1 MNEELFRIGMKK
13 DRGLKRKDKPNQD
26 SIKVVLP
33 PAQSVK
39 PPLLILSDGMGGYGG
54 GEIASDTTV
63 RVIEATYLSTPDQ
76 AMTIEELITLCIN
89 EALGELRKL
98 GATDEKLSW
107 MGCTVV
113 MAALYPDRLVI
124 ANVGDSRAYRISSAG
139 DITQI
144 SYDHSLVAEQLRHGL
159 ITTEEA
165 QNHPRKNVLSMSL
178 SARREGISPYIASFP
193 WEPGD
198 SVLLCSDGLWGP
210 VPEDQIESV
219 VSENTPQAA
228 TEKLIQKANE
238 NKGPDNIS
246 VIIARYHQ
254 SDPVPSEMTIAP
266 EPASSVSDPEKNPD
280 LKRRIQPVWVIL
292 AVAVLAL
299 IAFFISLKIEND
311 RLQATAT
318 AEAIAATETVSVQET
333 FDEAEH
339 LTETAA
345 AVNATATAQAIEMT
359 KTAAAQATFVQAE
372 HLTETAVV
380 VNATAAAQAIAATET
395 AAAQEILDEAKRRTE
410 TAVAIEMESANQ
422 TSTLEA
428 EVLAATARAADIR
441 ITADAVLNRAYEKAT
456 AAASAMLSA
465 TPTVTLTE
473 AEAPTQTA
481 AAP

>member
-1 MNEELFRIGMKK
+1 MNEELFKIGMKK

-33 PAQSVK
+33 PTQSVK

-159 ITTEEA
+159 ITAEEA

-210 VPEDQIESV
+210 VSEDQIGSV

-246 VIIARYHQ
+246 VIIAKYHQ
-254 SDPVPSEMTIAP
+254 TVSALSEMTIAP
-266 EPASSVSDPEKNPD
+266 ETESSVSDPEKNPD
-280 LKRRIQPVWVIL
+280 MKHRIRPVWVIL

-299 IAFFISLKIEND
+299 IAFLISLKIENN

-318 AEAIAATETVSVQET
+318 AEAISAAETVAALET
-333 FDEAEH
+333 
-339 LTETAA
+339 LTEDRLR
-345 AVNATATAQAIEMT
+345 ATATAEAISVA

-380 VNATAAAQAIAATET
+380 VNATAAAQAIAATEA
-395 AAAQEILDEAKRRTE
+395 AAAQATFVQVERITE

-422 TSTLEA
+422 TATLEA

-441 ITADAVLNRAYEKAT
+441 ITADAVLNRAYENAT

-473 AEAPTQTA
+473 AETLTQTA

>member
-159 ITTEEA
+159 ITAEEA

-219 VSENTPQAA
+219 VSENTPQTA

-266 EPASSVSDPEKNPD
+266 EPASSVSDPEKDPD

-318 AEAIAATETVSVQET
+318 AEAISAAETVAALET
-333 FDEAEH
+333 
-339 LTETAA
+339 LTEDRLR
-345 AVNATATAQAIEMT
+345 ATATAEAISVA

-422 TSTLEA
+422 TATLEA

-441 ITADAVLNRAYEKAT
+441 ITADAVLNRAYENAT

>member
-1 MNEELFRIGMKK
+1 MNEELFKIGMKK

-33 PAQSVK
+33 PTQSVK

-159 ITTEEA
+159 ITAEEA

-219 VSENTPQAA
+219 VSENTPQTA

-246 VIIARYHQ
+246 VIIAKYHQ
-254 SDPVPSEMTIAP
+254 TVSALSEMTIAP

-318 AEAIAATETVSVQET
+318 AEAISAAETVAALET
-333 FDEAEH
+333 
-339 LTETAA
+339 LTEDRLR
-345 AVNATATAQAIEMT
+345 ATATAEAISVA

-380 VNATAAAQAIAATET
+380 VNATAAQAIAATET
-395 AAAQEILDEAKRRTE
+395 AAAQATFVQAERITE

-422 TSTLEA
+422 TATLEA
-428 EVLAATARAADIR
+428 EVLEAMARAADIKN
-441 ITADAVLNRAYEKAT
+441 TADAVLNRAYENAT
-456 AAASAMLSA
+456 ATASAMLSA

-473 AEAPTQTA
+473 AEALTQTA